1 MGAVLC
7 LTIRRAGLS
16 GAKLAG
22 MMCLL
27 FVASTITAGQ
37 STPTLRINDITAP
50 ELDSGFF
57 QRDFEITLSAA
68 TDRTVTVMLSTQ
80 SGTATGDVDFVAGTA
95 TLTFQ
100 PGQTIQTMGI
110 LIKGDA
116 VVEGTEEFFLNL
128 SNAVNATIT
137 DGQGVGT
144 IVDDDTLVLLSQT
157 SSQRAAALDSVF
169 FTSET
174 FSIANTLNFSSD
186 HRTRVILFAIGLKL
200 SAGETV
206 SAVTATA
213 EDSLGTLRPLAVEFV
228 GGAPN
233 VNWLT
238 QVVLKLNDQP
248 SSGDIKIRISL
259 HGETSNAVP
268 VAVKSQ

>member
-1 MGAVLC
+1 MGAMLC

-27 FVASTITAGQ
+27 FVASTITLGQ
-37 STPTLRINDITAP
+37 STPTLRINDITVP

-68 TDRTVTVMLSTQ
+68 TNQTVTVMLSTQ

-100 PGQTIQTMGI
+100 PGQTTQTMGI
-110 LIKGDA
+110 IIKGDT

-144 IVDDDTLVLLSQT
+144 IVDDDALVLLSQT

-174 FSIANTLNFSSD
+174 FPIANTLNFSSD
-186 HRTRVILFAIGLKL
+186 HRTRVVLFAIGLKL
-200 SAGETV
+200 TA

-213 EDSLGTLRPLAVEFV
+213 EDSLGTLRPLTVEFV
-228 GGAPN
+228 GGVPN

-259 HGETSNAVP
+259 DGETSNAVT